1 MRLSL
6 LNESRI
12 SSLALNL
19 YHGSAAF
26 LVIYGIGSTIS
37 FGVHLL
43 MARMLGAKSYG
54 YFVYA
59 PNWMAILLLVCNI
72 GLKPTVIRFVA
83 AYKARGEWGSLRGF
97 LRCSTVWTVAASA
110 AVTILSAIA
119 LWLLRPRLDELGAT
133 FALMAL
139 AMPLMALRDVWTSA
153 VRGLGAIARS
163 QYPVSIVQHVLVGT
177 AFITIIFVVGNDGG
191 AVSAAAAF
199 LFASFGAMVAAR
211 YFLRLEL
218 PRQVLTGPLNYFRA
232 EWLRVAGSNLLISV
246 FQEVR
251 APLIVVIAGAY
262 VDVQQIAY
270 YVAAQR
276 LANVMSFALLGI
288 SGFASPLMSQYFALG
303 DLSRLQRL
311 AHLSARGAFAGALA
325 TALVLVGFGYDLLGL
340 FGAAFK
346 TAYLPL
352 LVLLCGELIAAAVG
366 PVGFFM
372 TMTNRQVS
380 ASWIEAATSA
390 IAIALAFVLIPRY
403 GILGAAAVVAAGSAV
418 RNLSMFVALWQQLG
432 LRSAIF

>member
-1 MRLSL
+1 VTLFS
-6 LNESRI
+6 ESRI
-12 SSLALNL
+12 SPLALNL
-19 YHGSAAF
+19 YRGSAAF
-26 LVIYGIGSTIS
+26 LVIYGLGSAIS

-43 MARMLGAKSYG
+43 MARLLGAKSYG

-59 PNWMAILLLVCNI
+59 TSWMAILLLGCNI

-83 AYKARGEWGSLRGF
+83 AYNARGEWGSLRSF
-97 LRCSTVWTVAASA
+97 LRCSTGWTVAASA

-133 FALMAL
+133 LAVMAL
-139 AMPLMALRDVWTSA
+139 AMPFMALTDVWTSA

-163 QYPVSIVQHVLVGT
+163 QYPASIVQHLLVGI
-177 AFITIIFVVGNDGG
+177 ALVVIIFVVGKEGG
-191 AVSAAAAF
+191 AVVAAAAF

-211 YFLRLEL
+211 FFLRLEL
-218 PRQVLTGPLNYFRA
+218 PRQVPTAPLRYFRA
-232 EWLRVAGSNLLISV
+232 EWLHVAGSNLLISV
-246 FQEVR
+246 FQVVR

-262 VDVQQIAY
+262 VDVREIAY

-276 LANVMSFALLGI
+276 LANVMSLTLLGI
-288 SGFASPLMSQYFALG
+288 SGFASPLMSQYFALA
-303 DLSRLQRL
+303 DFSRLQRL

-325 TALVLVGFGYDLLGL
+325 TALVLVGFGSDLLGL

-352 LVLLCGELIAAAVG
+352 LVLLCGELCAAAVG

-380 ASWIEAATSA
+380 ATWIEAATSA

-403 GILGAAAVVAAGSAV
+403 GILGAAMVVATGSAV
-418 RNLSMFVALWQQLG
+418 RNISMFAALWRQLG
-432 LRSAIF
+432 LRSTIC